1 MNDKYPFWIQN
12 IFIEKNLHVK
22 KINILDLQWYQI
34 LLSMRMYISTKKMT
48 YKITYNR
55 YFLYFLY
62 CFSEKIPAHNE
73 LVEHRAPYPVV
84 GILMNL

>member
-1 MNDKYPFWIQN
+1 MN
-12 IFIEKNLHVK
+12 
-22 KINILDLQWYQI
+22 
-34 LLSMRMYISTKKMT
+34 
-48 YKITYNR
+48 YKITYNH